1 MIKTNAVRALDR
13 LGIKY
18 ELREYDVDPDDL
30 SPKQWRR
37 DRFTARAGFQDS
49 RRPWGPEW
57 NLSSGNFRKPGVELQ
72 GARKPD
78 GESKD
83 RHASFE
89 RGGSLDR
96 LHSRRGYRSGVQEGL
111 PGVYRRAGGNLR
123 RDLGVCR
130 HTRVADLASP
140 C

>member
-13 LGIKY
+13 LWIKD
-18 ELREYDVDPDDL
+18 ELRETTWSL
-30 SPKQWRR
+30 RICLPKQWRK

-78 GESKD
+78 GESED

-89 RGGSLDR
+89 RGASLDR
-96 LHSRRGYRSGVQEGL
+96 VHSRRGYRSG
-111 PGVYRRAGGNLR
+111 R
-123 RDLGVCR
+123 
-130 HTRVADLASP
+130 
-140 C
+140 